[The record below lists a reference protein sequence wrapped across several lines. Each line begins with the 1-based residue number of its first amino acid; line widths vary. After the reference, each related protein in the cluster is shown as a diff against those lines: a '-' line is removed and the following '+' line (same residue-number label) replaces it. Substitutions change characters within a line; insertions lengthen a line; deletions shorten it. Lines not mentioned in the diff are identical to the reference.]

1 MTIKMKALLFAFLL
15 FSLIPQVYAQD
26 QQPSNEQIN
35 LLEIPS
41 RLAKALGIPEFAGQL
56 LTCALV
62 MLIILLPIAIFSKGN
77 MLLSLI
83 VGFILLGF
91 FVAVGWMPYWFMLII
106 VLIVSALWSSKI
118 GGWLTR

>member
-1 MTIKMKALLFAFLL
+1 MSIKAKALLFALLL

-26 QQPSNEQIN
+26 QQPSNEQVN

-62 MLIILLPIAIFSKGN
+62 MLIVLLPIAIFSKGN
-77 MLLSLI
+77 MLLSMM

-91 FVAVGWMPYWFMLII
+91 FVAVGWMPYWFLLLIG
-106 VLIVSALWSSKI
+106 LIVAGLWSSKI
-118 GGWLTR
+118 GKWIAG